1 MAFREWMVCNEN
13 SLYIKVISSVD
24 PTYTV
29 KHPKEMGEAMRVFH
43 DRWKNLTVL
52 WGGRIMDM
60 F

>member
-52 WGGRIMDM
+52 WGGGE
-60 F
+60 